1 MQTKNRKPINQHE
14 RVHLQAVKELPCSVC
29 DHPPPS
35 EAHHI
40 NQGQHYTCVAL
51 CVDCHRGSNN
61 GWHGQKSIWRIKKI
75 DELAALAITIKRLI
89 NEK

>member
-1 MQTKNRKPINQHE
+1 MQSKNSKSINQRE

-29 DHPPPS
+29 DNPPPS

-61 GWHGQKSIWRIKKI
+61 GWHGRRSVWKVKKM
-75 DELAALAITIKRLI
+75 DELAALAITIKRLF
-89 NEK
+89 ND